1 VSDKKTDHR
10 PPPATDAAPA
20 GPPDAQPD
28 RPRIIRRDT
37 VQRPRRA
44 RGQPVEEGQ
53 PIEEGQPGKETGS
66 GSRRAPSAAK
76 RGGKPWAMAPAELS
90 AAIDA
95 LAGGNHTRFARVCGV
110 HDRTVRSWLAG
121 KPAIPKAI
129 QVLVAALRRLDDAAR
144 EEIVREA
151 GAIE

>member
-1 VSDKKTDHR
+1 
-10 PPPATDAAPA
+10 
-20 GPPDAQPD
+20 
-28 RPRIIRRDT
+28 
-37 VQRPRRA
+37 
-44 RGQPVEEGQ
+44 
-53 PIEEGQPGKETGS
+53 
-66 GSRRAPSAAK
+66 
-76 RGGKPWAMAPAELS
+76 MAPAELS

-95 LAGGNHTRFARVCGV
+95 LAGGNQSRFARVCGV

-129 QVLVAALRRLDDAAR
+129 QVLVAALRRLDAAAR

>member
-1 VSDKKTDHR
+1 MSEKRTDHR
-10 PPPATDAAPA
+10 ATPPTAAGRLA
-20 GPPDAQPD
+20 GPR
-28 RPRIIRRDT
+28 RPTGGASSAATPSSARAALRATRR
-37 VQRPRRA
+37 
-44 RGQPVEEGQ
+44 G
-53 PIEEGQPGKETGS
+53 PGKETG
-66 GSRRAPSAAK
+66 GGTRRAPSAAK

-95 LAGGNHTRFARVCGV
+95 LAGGNHSRFARVCGV

>member
-1 VSDKKTDHR
+1 VSEKRADHR
-10 PPPATDAAPA
+10 PTPATDAPPV
-20 GPPDAQPD
+20 GSPDAQPD
-28 RPRIIRRDT
+28 RRRIIRRDT

-53 PIEEGQPGKETGS
+53 PGKETG
-66 GSRRAPSAAK
+66 GGARRAPSAAK

-129 QVLVAALRRLDDAAR
+129 QVLVVALRRLDDAAR

>member
-1 VSDKKTDHR
+1 MKTDDQKTIPPAAAAGA
-10 PPPATDAAPA
+10 PPPDGSTA
-20 GPPDAQPD
+20 PPD
-28 RPRIIRRDT
+28 RGRRIIRRDT
-37 VQRPRRA
+37 VQRSRHD
-44 RGQPVEEGQ
+44 RGQPIQ
-53 PIEEGQPGKETGS
+53 PIEETGD
-66 GSRRAPSAAK
+66 GERRVPSAAK

-90 AAIDA
+90 AAIDV
-95 LAGGNHTRFARVCGV
+95 LAGGNQSRFARVCGV

-129 QVLVAALRRLDDAAR
+129 QVLVAALRRLDDTAR

>member
-1 VSDKKTDHR
+1 MSEKKTGLR
-10 PPPATDAAPA
+10 AIPSTAGTLTAPTAPA
-20 GPPDAQPD
+20 D
-28 RPRIIRRDT
+28 RRRIIRRDT
-37 VQRPRRA
+37 VQRA
-44 RGQPVEEGQ
+44 GA
-53 PIEEGQPGKETGS
+53 PGASHDAE
-66 GSRRAPSAAK
+66 RRAPSAAK
-76 RGGKPWAMAPAELS
+76 RGGKPWAMTPAELS

>member
-1 VSDKKTDHR
+1 MSDKRADHH
-10 PPPATDAAPA
+10 PPPATAAAPA
-20 GPPDAQPD
+20 SPPDSAPD
-28 RPRIIRRDT
+28 RRRIIRRDT

-44 RGQPVEEGQ
+44 GGQPVEEGQ
-53 PIEEGQPGKETGS
+53 PAEETG
-66 GSRRAPSAAK
+66 GGERRGPSAAK

-121 KPAIPKAI
+121 KPAIPKLV

>member
-1 VSDKKTDHR
+1 MSDKKTDHR

-20 GPPDAQPD
+20 GSPNAQPD

-53 PIEEGQPGKETGS
+53 PGKETGS
-66 GSRRAPSAAK
+66 ESRRAPSAAK

-144 EEIVREA
+144 EEIVGEA

>member
-1 VSDKKTDHR
+1 MSDKRADHR
-10 PPPATDAAPA
+10 PPPPTAAAPA
-20 GPPDAQPD
+20 SPPDAPPD
-28 RPRIIRRDT
+28 RRRIIRRDT

-44 RGQPVEEGQ
+44 RGLPVGEGQ
-53 PIEEGQPGKETGS
+53 PAEETGAE
-66 GSRRAPSAAK
+66 RRGPSAAK

-121 KPAIPKAI
+121 KPAIPKLV

>member
-1 VSDKKTDHR
+1 MSEKRADHR
-10 PPPATDAAPA
+10 PPPPTDMAPVSS
-20 GPPDAQPD
+20 PDAQPH
-28 RPRIIRRDT
+28 RPRIIRRDS
-37 VQRPRRA
+37 VKRPRQA
-44 RGQPVEEGQ
+44 RGQPVQ
-53 PIEEGQPGKETGS
+53 PIEETGS
-66 GSRRAPSAAK
+66 GTRRAPSAVK

-121 KPAIPKAI
+121 KPAIPKLV

>member
-1 VSDKKTDHR
+1 MSEKRAEYRAT
-10 PPPATDAAPA
+10 PTTGATPASAPDAPDAAP
-20 GPPDAQPD
+20 D
-28 RPRIIRRDT
+28 RRGIIRRDT
-37 VQRPRRA
+37 VKRPRRA
-44 RGQPVEEGQ
+44 RGLPAGEGQ
-53 PIEEGQPGKETGS
+53 PAEETGAE
-66 GSRRAPSAAK
+66 RRGPSAAK

>member
-1 VSDKKTDHR
+1 MT
-10 PPPATDAAPA
+10 
-20 GPPDAQPD
+20 
-28 RPRIIRRDT
+28 
-37 VQRPRRA
+37 
-44 RGQPVEEGQ
+44 
-53 PIEEGQPGKETGS
+53 
-66 GSRRAPSAAK
+66 
-76 RGGKPWAMAPAELS
+76 PAELS
-90 AAIDA
+90 AAIDV

-144 EEIVREA
+144 EQIVRAA

>member
-1 VSDKKTDHR
+1 MSEKRADHR
-10 PPPATDAAPA
+10 PPA
-20 GPPDAQPD
+20 PPDAPPVGSPDATPD
-28 RPRIIRRDT
+28 RRRVIRRDT
-37 VQRPRRA
+37 VKRTRRA
-44 RGQPVEEGQ
+44 RGQPAGEGQ
-53 PIEEGQPGKETGS
+53 PAEETG
-66 GSRRAPSAAK
+66 GERRGPSAAK

-121 KPAIPKAI
+121 KPAIPKLV